1 LNIIGKVRMN
11 IADLA
16 MEREPFE
23 SEELAALLNRWFVPV
38 KVDREERPDVDRI
51 YMTFV
56 QASTVGHAP
65 KIVLGGAAYRLAPQF
80 ARDIGATEVI
90 IDLREALATY
100 CA

>member
-1 LNIIGKVRMN
+1 MN

-65 KIVLGGAAYRLAPQF
+65 KIVLGGAAYRLVPQF

>member
-1 LNIIGKVRMN
+1 MN

-65 KIVLGGAAYRLAPQF
+65 KIVLGGAEQLTGWRRNLPGTL
-80 ARDIGATEVI
+80 GATEVI